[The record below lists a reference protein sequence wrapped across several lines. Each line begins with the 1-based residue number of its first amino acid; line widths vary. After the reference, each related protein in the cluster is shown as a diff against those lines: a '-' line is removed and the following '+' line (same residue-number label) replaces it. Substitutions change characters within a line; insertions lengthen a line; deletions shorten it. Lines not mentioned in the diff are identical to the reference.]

1 MTRLIALAFPLAAA
15 IGLAVWAIPA
25 WPQNFPNIGHDIS
38 DPDDLLMRDSEEG
51 HLAEVF
57 YSNSATSSSTG
68 FDGVMEHNGIQVHV
82 TVRIGGDD
90 VQFAEILEV
99 RALHPQ
105 HVVFPEGPVN
115 VLDGEEIVV
124 QIMTPLF

>member
-1 MTRLIALAFPLAAA
+1 LAFAVAFGIGAA
-15 IGLAVWAIPA
+15 IWSIPA
-25 WPQNFPNIGHDIS
+25 RAQNFPNIGHDVS
-38 DPDDLLMRDSEEG
+38 DPDDLFMRDSEEG

-68 FDGVMEHNGIQVHV
+68 FDGVMEHNGVQVHV
-82 TVRIGGDD
+82 SVRIGGDD

-99 RALHPQ
+99 RPLHPQ